1 MTDWT
6 KPAAYETPR
15 KRKAKKRNPSGGWF
29 EAAALLAAFC
39 LGFGS

>member
-15 KRKAKKRNPSGGWF
+15 KRKAKKRDGGWL
-29 EAAALLAAFC
+29 EAAVLLAAFFAG
-39 LGFGS
+39 LV